1 MTITL
6 KPIHLA
12 IVAAFLAGILIAV
25 GIVFAFDGASKSQPE
40 APTAANIDEPPTPS
54 PTAEP
59 TETPAP
65 TATTEPTPEPTAA
78 PEIRSCEEIKA
89 DPTYR
94 SPEERDFFQANC
106 LGDNE
111 PAPVSNNSPP
121 ATTSNSAQATAAE
134 KLYRDRANATLIV
147 AASSIQVYA
156 TTPSLGAYNDLLT
169 LGTLMRKF
177 AQELDRLPPT
187 PPRFVQVHNALK
199 ASLLAIA
206 DYILEFQNLH
216 TDNEFYAWLDE
227 YLARFDTFIAALDDY
242 SLVVGVDLP
251 EIFAPQ

>member
-1 MTITL
+1 M
-6 KPIHLA
+6 
-12 IVAAFLAGILIAV
+12 AAFLAGILIAA
-25 GIVFAFDGASKSQPE
+25 GIVLAFGDGNGSQPE
-40 APTAANIDEPPTPS
+40 APTAANIDEAPTVAS
-54 PTAEP
+54 TAEP

-65 TATTEPTPEPTAA
+65 TATPEPTQAPTAA

-94 SPEERDFFQANC
+94 SPEERDFFLANC
-106 LGDNE
+106 LGGNDAA
-111 PAPVSNNSPP
+111 PASNGSPTAPPVAVSS
-121 ATTSNSAQATAAE
+121 SSEATAAE

-187 PPRFVQVHNALK
+187 PPRFVQVHNQLK

-216 TDNEFYAWLDE
+216 TDKEYYAWLDE
-227 YLARFDTFIAALDDY
+227 YITRFNNFVAALDD
-242 SLVVGVDLP
+242 
-251 EIFAPQ
+251 